1 MASQPES
8 AAARKRETLDDV
20 LARWAGQ
27 DERRRAARET
37 ILRMGEAAAEI
48 ARQIGW
54 GPLGGPIAEE
64 VAEENAAGDTQKALD
79 VTANELLLDALRNA
93 PVAYYASE
101 ENEQIQKLD
110 PAAPVSVA
118 VDPLDGSSNIAL
130 NVSVGSIFSIFATSP
145 NGAESSLFQPGREQ
159 LAAGYFVYGPHTS
172 LVISVGEGTDHYVLD
187 PKALKFRLVARGV
200 QIPQE
205 TKEFAINVSNYK
217 EWYPPIRSFVDDLLE
232 GEEGPRGKKFN
243 MRWVASLVAEVHRIM
258 TRGGVFLYPNDQRR
272 GYEQGRLR
280 LVYEAAPMAFLV
292 EQAGGG
298 ATDGTERILD
308 KTPAELHQRTPLV
321 IGSITKVERVAKY
334 YTDPSFE
341 RTQSPLF
348 AERGLF
354 RS

>member
-1 MASQPES
+1 MPSEPEVT
-8 AAARKRETLDDV
+8 AAKTRETLDTI
-20 LARWAGQ
+20 LTRWAGQ
-27 DERRRAARET
+27 DAQKRATAET
-37 ILRMGEAAAEI
+37 IQRMCAAAAEI
-48 ARQIGW
+48 SRQIGW
-54 GPLGGPIAEE
+54 GPLGGPIAED
-64 VAEENAAGDTQKALD
+64 VAGENAAGDTQKTLD

-101 ENEQIQKLD
+101 ENDQVQKLD
-110 PAAPVSVA
+110 PAAPISVA
-118 VDPLDGSSNIAL
+118 VDPLDGSSNIEL
-130 NVSVGSIFSIFATSP
+130 NVSVGSIFSVYATSP
-145 NGAESSLFQPGREQ
+145 GGAESSLFRPGREQ
-159 LAAGYFVYGPHTS
+159 IAAGYFVYGPHTS
-172 LVISVGEGTDHYVLD
+172 LMITLGAGTDHYVLD
-187 PKALKFRLVARGV
+187 PKSLQFRLVERGV
-200 QIPQE
+200 QVPQE

-232 GEEGPRGKKFN
+232 GEAGPRGKKFN

-258 TRGGVFLYPNDQRR
+258 MRGGVFLYPNDQRR
-272 GYEQGRLR
+272 GYENGRLR
-280 LVYEAAPMAFLV
+280 LIYEAAPMAFLI

-298 ATDGTERILD
+298 ATDGTGRILD

-321 IGSITKVERVAKY
+321 VGSLTKVERVAKY

>member
-1 MASQPES
+1 MC
-8 AAARKRETLDDV
+8 D
-20 LARWAGQ
+20 
-27 DERRRAARET
+27 
-37 ILRMGEAAAEI
+37 AAAEI

-79 VTANELLLDALRNA
+79 VTANELLLDALRKA

-101 ENEQIQKLD
+101 ENDQIQQLD

-130 NVSVGSIFSIFATSP
+130 NVSVGSIFSIFATSSG
-145 NGAESSLFQPGREQ
+145 GAESSLFQPGREQ
-159 LAAGYFVYGPHTS
+159 IAAGYFVYGPHTS

-187 PKALKFRLVARGV
+187 PKTLKFRLVERGMK
-200 QIPQE
+200 IPQE

-258 TRGGVFLYPNDQRR
+258 SRGGVFLYPNDQRR
-272 GYEQGRLR
+272 GYENGRLR

-321 IGSITKVERVAKY
+321 IGSLTKVERVAKY

>member
-1 MASQPES
+1 MASEPEVT
-8 AAARKRETLDDV
+8 AARKREVLDDV

-27 DERRRAARET
+27 DERRQAARDT
-37 ILRMGEAAAEI
+37 VVGMCDAAAEI

-79 VTANELLLDALRNA
+79 VTANELLLDALRKA

-101 ENEQIQKLD
+101 ENDQIQQLD

-130 NVSVGSIFSIFATSP
+130 NVSVGSIFSIFATSSG
-145 NGAESSLFQPGREQ
+145 GAESSLFQPGREQ
-159 LAAGYFVYGPHTS
+159 IAAGYFVYGPHTS

-187 PKALKFRLVARGV
+187 PKTLKFRLVERGMK
-200 QIPQE
+200 IPQE

-258 TRGGVFLYPNDQRR
+258 SRGGVFLYPNDQRR
-272 GYEQGRLR
+272 GYENGRLR

-321 IGSITKVERVAKY
+321 IGSLTKVERVAKY